1 MNKDVIQGVIALL
14 DEADKQIEGLTP
26 KKANALLICNCEDAV
41 NSLREALAEQ
51 PAQQQEPYGWKVYG
65 VSTLFT
71 GKFAEDDAKAEAKLI
86 GGTCIAFPLYTSKP
100 ASKPWVGLTD
110 EDIGA
115 ACGFGEHTTASTRFT
130 LMTISRAIEAKLRD
144 KNT

>member
-1 MNKDVIQGVIALL
+1 MNDKKDKVLKLALDAL
-14 DEADKQIEGLTP
+14 DCIYSPLH
-26 KKANALLICNCEDAV
+26 V
-41 NSLREALAEQ
+41 REINKVGAAMSAIRAALAEQ